1 MCNFLLLL
9 FLQNVLLSLLLYLFF
24 QFKSN
29 SFIDFIPNYRK
40 NNNAQINIQDKKE
53 QIKINSELEQKLRT
67 EIEKN
72 KKLEDEIKK
81 LKDSQKIYKEENKK
95 LKEDLVKAKKIIEG
109 IQNNQIGNNEI
120 KKLKD
125 EIEYLKY
132 QLNNKDNEI
141 NELKR
146 KIKNEKPKFD
156 FDDVMWIYFQP
167 IDNSFK
173 EGIKC
178 LKTNTFAEVEEKL
191 YKKYNTL
198 RNTNNN
204 FTANATPVLRFKTIE
219 ENKIKDQDII
229 ILYKIE

>member
-1 MCNFLLLL
+1 M
-9 FLQNVLLSLLLYLFF
+9 
-24 QFKSN
+24 
-29 SFIDFIPNYRK
+29 
-40 NNNAQINIQDKKE
+40 
-53 QIKINSELEQKLRT
+53 
-67 EIEKN
+67 
-72 KKLEDEIKK
+72 
-81 LKDSQKIYKEENKK
+81 
-95 LKEDLVKAKKIIEG
+95 
-109 IQNNQIGNNEI
+109 
-120 KKLKD
+120 
-125 EIEYLKY
+125 KY
-132 QLNNKDNEI
+132 QLGIKDNEI

-146 KIKNEKPKFD
+146 KIKNEEPKFN
-156 FDDVMWIYFQP
+156 FDDVIWIYFQP

-204 FTANATPVLRFKTIE
+204 FTANATPILRFKTIE

>member
-9 FLQNVLLSLLLYLFF
+9 FLQNVLLSLLYLFF

-40 NNNAQINIQDKKE
+40 NNNAQINIQDKNE

-109 IQNNQIGNNEI
+109 IQNNQIDNNEI

-204 FTANATPVLRFKTIE
+204 FTANATPY
-219 ENKIKDQDII
+219 IKNIMNYEIQII
-229 ILYKIE
+229 ILQLMLNLF

>member
-1 MCNFLLLL
+1 M
-9 FLQNVLLSLLLYLFF
+9 
-24 QFKSN
+24 
-29 SFIDFIPNYRK
+29 
-40 NNNAQINIQDKKE
+40 
-53 QIKINSELEQKLRT
+53 KINSELEQKLKS

>member
-1 MCNFLLLL
+1 ME
-9 FLQNVLLSLLLYLFF
+9 
-24 QFKSN
+24 
-29 SFIDFIPNYRK
+29 
-40 NNNAQINIQDKKE
+40 KKL
-53 QIKINSELEQKLRT
+53 IY

-72 KKLEDEIKK
+72 KKLEDEIKRLKEKINQNNQNIEICK
-81 LKDSQKIYKEENKK
+81 LKDEIEKYKKKYDKCNKEKDNLIKENKK
-95 LKEDLVKAKKIIEG
+95 LNEDLIKASKILKG
-109 IQNNQIGNNEI
+109 IQNNQINNNEI
-120 KKLKD
+120 KKLND
-125 EIEYLKY
+125 EIIYLKY
-132 QLNNKDNEI
+132 QLNIKDNEI

-146 KIKNEKPKFD
+146 KIKNEEPKFN
-156 FDDVMWIYFQP
+156 FDDVIWIYFQP

>member
-40 NNNAQINIQDKKE
+40 NNNAQINIQDKNE

-95 LKEDLVKAKKIIEG
+95 LNEDLVKAKKIIEG

-219 ENKIKDQDII
+219 ENKIKDHDII
-229 ILYKIE
+229 ILYKKE